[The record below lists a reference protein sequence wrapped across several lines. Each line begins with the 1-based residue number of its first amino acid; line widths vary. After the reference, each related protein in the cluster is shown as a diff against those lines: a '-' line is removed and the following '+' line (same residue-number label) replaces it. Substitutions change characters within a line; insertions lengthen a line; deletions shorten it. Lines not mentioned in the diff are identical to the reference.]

1 MMDHHVDSVNYFDL
15 LPLVLLRYYSP
26 PPSNYFSPSLFLPSP
41 FFPSLS
47 PSFPM
52 SLTSESFQSLLLAF
66 LADDEEQGDAQ
77 GDQDD
82 RRAYGEQLLHIVSVL
97 LGRVYRRD
105 GTWEEEKG

>member
-1 MMDHHVDSVNYFDL
+1 M
-15 LPLVLLRYYSP
+15 LPLVFLSYLLIYLW
-26 PPSNYFSPSLFLPSP
+26 LFLAVLPSP
-41 FFPSLS
+41 PLYLSS
-47 PSFPM
+47 PSFPLF
-52 SLTSESFQSLLLAF
+52 LTSESFESLLLAF